1 MQINKNKLHNIAIL
15 KIDKK
20 EKGRLPVRGINVF
33 LPLGRNRN
41 QSTARGV
48 EEKKNEKHSLQNLNA

>member
-48 EEKKNEKHSLQNLNA
+48 EEKEKHSLQNQNA